1 MSMNDPSPVLDVQ
14 DLSTTFARPSGDVV
28 AVDRLSL
35 RVHRG
40 ETLALVGE
48 SGSGK
53 SVTSLSLMRLLDA
66 GRTTGRVLLR
76 PTPVVPQRSIEPGEA
91 NAANAADEPDE
102 SPQPAE
108 PLELLGLSER
118 QMQGVRGRHLAMV
131 FQEPM
136 SSLNPLQ
143 RIGDQIAEVMR
154 VHGQA
159 TPRQAA
165 FRTLALL
172 HQVGL
177 SDPELRMTQ
186 YPHHLSGGMRQRVMI
201 AIALA
206 GNPSLLIAD
215 EPTTALDVSIQAQI
229 LRLLRQLQRQ
239 FGMGILFIT
248 HDMGV
253 VAQMADRVAVMYGG
267 QLVETASVDELF
279 AHPRHPYTQGLLA
292 AVPRPGVPGRLQG
305 IAGQIEAVQGVARSC
320 RFANR
325 CPQVR
330 PICLQELPDLTGP
343 SSHEVRCF
351 FPLRST

>member
-1 MSMNDPSPVLDVQ
+1 MRMNEPSVVLDVQ
-14 DLSTTFARPSGDVV
+14 DLSTTFSRPFGDVV
-28 AVDRLSL
+28 AVDRLSM

-53 SVTSLSLMRLLDA
+53 SVTSLSLMRLCSA
-66 GRTTGRVLLR
+66 GRTTGQVVLR
-76 PTPVVPQRSIEPGEA
+76 PT
-91 NAANAADEPDE
+91 D
-102 SPQPAE
+102 AE

-118 QMQGVRGRHLAMV
+118 QMQSVRGQHMGMV

-136 SSLNPLQ
+136 TSLNPLQ
-143 RIGDQIAEVMR
+143 RIGDQIAEVMQ

-159 TPRQAA
+159 SSRQAA
-165 FRTLALL
+165 FRALALL

-186 YPHHLSGGMRQRVMI
+186 YPHLLSGGMRQRVMI
-201 AIALA
+201 ALALA

-253 VAQMADRVAVMYGG
+253 VAQVADRVAVMYGG
-267 QLVETASVDELF
+267 QLVETATVSALF
-279 AHPRHPYTQGLLA
+279 ARPRHPYTQGLLA
-292 AVPRPGVPGRLQG
+292 AVPRPGMPGRLQG
-305 IAGQIEAVQGVARSC
+305 IAGQVETVPGVPVAC

-325 CPQVR
+325 CPQAQPVCSR
-330 PICLQELPDLTGP
+330 ELPPMTGP
-343 SSHEVRCF
+343 ASHEVRCF
-351 FPLRST
+351 FPLRSA